1 MGNCCKKRLL
11 FTDKLSSTFPKRTES
26 DNSKKTSENIN
37 NNEKNKKEISN
48 LKENNILI
56 LNKNLQSGSKDILL
70 HVNKNSKENKKNEED
85 IHIDQKQ
92 FKNYKDIL
100 TNYLDFRKKIDNK
113 CEEKKIYV
121 VPKDDNNELISL
133 YNEIVRS
140 KDYDINRDKIIEEKL
155 KNFMRN
161 GEEIKTKYEV
171 LNFEKCKERIGD
183 EKNNK
188 IDLLNY
194 ELCKKLK
201 LGKMK
206 NNDVIYINNEN
217 FEFRYLRFKN
227 NKYIKIN
234 IINSIFSL
242 KEIIEDNNLNDKLD
256 NSYNE
261 TGKNI
266 YIIKKNNVKKEAK
279 NNLINNRDEN
289 KDIISLEINS
299 QKKDDNNS
307 KNSNIYEP
315 MIKEEKENDKRTDV
329 KGESSEFIMVNEENK
344 KNVEIKENK
353 ENEENKD
360 LIILED
366 KEKEKEKYLILIPFE
381 ILLLYNIQNK
391 KIKYEEIYY
400 LSSKI
405 VIEQII
411 KEINNNKEVK
421 DINLLVNKFLDHQ
434 NNIDDSQIIIQQFK
448 QDNINLFEGEYNF
461 NNINKENYFLEEKE
475 IPNINQHEI
484 RVFNDFIILNYEIY
498 ELLLKLFKLEAN
510 DDINKIFKKIEL
522 LNSDDKF
529 IVVKKYDENI
539 IYFCKLKEN
548 ENIKVFEPIFLLFY
562 NSKEVYLNE
571 KDELKK
577 NDFDIYFYLQE
588 KKININNYSQKIVD
602 EENIEIGYF
611 INVRQDILKKENNE
625 ENEEN
630 KKPNKPIGLIGINSN
645 SYLNSLLQCLYHIP
659 ELTNFFI
666 LDKNF
671 LNLTE
676 EFFLKGENII
686 LNDIEINKDSLSFKY
701 LEILYHLFHKK
712 QNDKYIGYYSSKNIL
727 EYIQNKEPK
736 EFEKNK
742 GNSPK
747 ILCDYF
753 IKKLKEETNEKE
765 NIINLQ
771 NNNLFDSLLQNE
783 ETLYEK
789 YLTDFKFKNKSIID
803 QFITGIKLKNI
814 YCEDCKE
821 SEQIFNDFYYL
832 NFSLEKVGKHMENKF
847 KNIDLNECFKYYFC
861 NQKYEK
867 ICNKCGKN
875 NNNFVSYKICLSPK
889 ILIIFLENTKEK
901 GSLFKI
907 DMEININEYSKE
919 KNEGYKLIGMIS
931 FFQKDGSKGSYQAYC
946 YSDEFNKWYYL
957 FDEYVDE
964 VDDFYKY
971 IEKTKSVPYI
981 LFYRKICNN
990 KD

>member
-1 MGNCCKKRLL
+1 M
-11 FTDKLSSTFPKRTES
+11 
-26 DNSKKTSENIN
+26 
-37 NNEKNKKEISN
+37 
-48 LKENNILI
+48 
-56 LNKNLQSGSKDILL
+56 
-70 HVNKNSKENKKNEED
+70 
-85 IHIDQKQ
+85 
-92 FKNYKDIL
+92 
-100 TNYLDFRKKIDNK
+100 
-113 CEEKKIYV
+113 
-121 VPKDDNNELISL
+121 
-133 YNEIVRS
+133 
-140 KDYDINRDKIIEEKL
+140 
-155 KNFMRN
+155 
-161 GEEIKTKYEV
+161 
-171 LNFEKCKERIGD
+171 
-183 EKNNK
+183 
-188 IDLLNY
+188 
-194 ELCKKLK
+194 
-201 LGKMK
+201 
-206 NNDVIYINNEN
+206 
-217 FEFRYLRFKN
+217 
-227 NKYIKIN
+227 
-234 IINSIFSL
+234 
-242 KEIIEDNNLNDKLD
+242 
-256 NSYNE
+256 
-261 TGKNI
+261 
-266 YIIKKNNVKKEAK
+266 
-279 NNLINNRDEN
+279 
-289 KDIISLEINS
+289 
-299 QKKDDNNS
+299 
-307 KNSNIYEP
+307 
-315 MIKEEKENDKRTDV
+315 
-329 KGESSEFIMVNEENK
+329 
-344 KNVEIKENK
+344 
-353 ENEENKD
+353 
-360 LIILED
+360 
-366 KEKEKEKYLILIPFE
+366 
-381 ILLLYNIQNK
+381 
-391 KIKYEEIYY
+391 
-400 LSSKI
+400 
-405 VIEQII
+405 
-411 KEINNNKEVK
+411 
-421 DINLLVNKFLDHQ
+421 
-434 NNIDDSQIIIQQFK
+434 
-448 QDNINLFEGEYNF
+448 
-461 NNINKENYFLEEKE
+461 
-475 IPNINQHEI
+475 
-484 RVFNDFIILNYEIY
+484 
-498 ELLLKLFKLEAN
+498 FKLEES
-510 DDINKIFKKIEL
+510 DDIKKIFKKIEL

-529 IVVKKYDENI
+529 IVVNNYDENI
-539 IYFCKLKEN
+539 IYFCQLKEN
-548 ENIKVFEPIFLLFY
+548 EKIKVFNPIFLLFY
-562 NSKEVYLNE
+562 NSKEIYLNE

-611 INVRQDILKKENNE
+611 INVKQNILKKENNE

-701 LEILYHLFHKK
+701 LEIIYHLFHKK

-765 NIINLQ
+765 NIINLK

-919 KNEGYKLIGMIS
+919 KNEGYKLIGMIT

-964 VDDFYKY
+964 VDDIYKY

-981 LFYRKICNN
+981 LFYRNICNN
-990 KD
+990 KN